1 MKLTNVENKHAAK
14 GIKLANYKSR
24 KFKIAL
30 GTELENNFCFKT
42 KKPRKVTDGL
52 HKFLEYTV
60 YKDLSITEV
69 DRLYL
74 RTKGAIKEKV
84 ETKYSQLEILHYR
97 LEKSQF
103 RLFGFYDN
111 NAYFNIT
118 KIDIDHKTHKQ

>member
-1 MKLTNVENKHAAK
+1 MKLTNVEKKHTLK
-14 GIKLANYKSR
+14 GSKLANYKTR

-42 KKPRKVTDGL
+42 KKPKKVTDGL

-69 DRLYL
+69 DKLYL
-74 RTKGAIKEKV
+74 RTKGPIKEKR
-84 ETKYSQLEILHYR
+84 SQLEILHYGFDH
-97 LEKSQF
+97 SQF

-111 NAYFNIT
+111 NAYFNII
-118 KIDIDHKTHKQ
+118 KIDTDHKTHRS

>member
-14 GIKLANYKSR
+14 DIKLANYKSR

-74 RTKGAIKEKV
+74 RTKGPIKEKV
-84 ETKYSQLEILHYR
+84 ETKYSQLEILHYG
-97 LEKSQF
+97 LEKS
-103 RLFGFYDN
+103 
-111 NAYFNIT
+111 
-118 KIDIDHKTHKQ
+118 